1 MNISLREKKP
11 TIFSSRRV
19 TLKTLEEKGIDNL
32 KKKIINNLNDVLKM
46 MDWNENNGIKVF
58 RLSSEI
64 FPHYSNKKAEDYT
77 LDFAIELLKKIGIKS
92 KEYNQRLTFHPGQY
106 NCLGSPHEDV
116 IEHTIRDL
124 KYHAD
129 ILDIMELDQN
139 SVMVIH
145 GGGIYKNKEE
155 TIERWCKNYEELP
168 DNIKNRLVLEN
179 CENINK
185 NITVNLN
192 DVYKGINTEIKIQI
206 KKHCL
211 KCIKKCENCNGSGTV
226 KQIRNMGILTQISES
241 TCNICKGRGEI
252 HNKNKNCNE
261 CKGNGSYIKEE
272 KTKLIVNPGF
282 PDKYKKVFKG
292 FGEQPTTNNQKAGDL
307 ILEINI
313 DKNHVLKR
321 EGNNLYYSIEV
332 DFIDSVIGKDIN
344 IPYFDNSININTS
357 TFGILLHGKKYMLE
371 GKGLPIFNNEN
382 KFGNMFVDFSIKQC
396 KIKNNDKLNELKIL
410 LNEMIN

>member
-1 MNISLREKKP
+1 MSYKYYEL
-11 TIFSSRRV
+11 
-19 TLKTLEEKGIDNL
+19 LGL
-32 KKKIINNLNDVLKM
+32 KK
-46 MDWNENNGIKVF
+46 ENNPSQRDIKNAYHKVAMANH
-58 RLSSEI
+58 
-64 FPHYSNKKAEDYT
+64 PDKNPNNKKCEELFKQISNAYSILSDENKKRDYDR
-77 LDFAIELLKKIGIKS
+77 LGDNNYQENGNNGGGGGMSHDDIFAHFFGNRNHQERFRRG
-92 KEYNQRLTFHPGQY
+92 G
-106 NCLGSPHEDV
+106 GSPFSDFGFNFD
-116 IEHTIRDL
+116 T
-124 KYHAD
+124 
-129 ILDIMELDQN
+129 
-139 SVMVIH
+139 
-145 GGGIYKNKEE
+145 GGNGRRN
-155 TIERWCKNYEELP
+155 
-168 DNIKNRLVLEN
+168 N

-357 TFGILLHGKKYMLE
+357 TFGVLLHGKKYMLE

-396 KIKNNDKLNELKIL
+396 KIKNNNKLNELKIL